1 MQDPNGKDLSNGS
14 ADFEHTS
21 DPKDFKKWLDAG
33 ISEFSKNK

>member
-1 MQDPNGKDLSNGS
+1 MQNPNGTDLSNGS

-21 DPKDFKKWLDAG
+21 DPVDFKKWLDAG